1 VVEREPPLHGRD
13 RELRRITELRRRA
26 AEGVG
31 GIVLVAGEAG
41 MGKTALCDVVL
52 IDAKRDGWQVAW
64 TAAAQASILP
74 GLWPWRQLLG
84 ALDGGDLPPSS
95 DGGDPAAARIAQFDA
110 LARRVRD
117 AATAAPVLGVLDDAH
132 WTDPATVAMLVHY
145 AATSRQSRA
154 CLLVTYRPEDAPPA
168 SPLGA
173 ALVELR
179 RLGTEVVLE
188 PLARADVAA
197 LAAEL
202 GAGELAGADVDA
214 LVDRTRGNPLFV
226 TETVRLLDGRPPRG
240 LDDLGVPP
248 AITATIAERVARL
261 PAGCREVLGLASA
274 IGGDFDVATLA
285 AAADHDVA
293 TTLDLLGTAVAA
305 AIAEERGPGRFAF
318 RHPLFHAAVYDR
330 LGTAGRVA
338 AHARIAAVL
347 EGAAAEPA
355 VLAHHLAQSAPLG
368 NAAAAARYSVAAG
381 HAAMTRLA
389 YETASRHYGQALEL
403 APDALDRVEVL
414 LRRADADAATGR
426 DTAARVGYEA
436 AAQLAAGRP
445 ADLASAALGRSGG
458 AGMEVTP
465 DEPSRTLLRQA
476 RAAVDDSAPALRAR
490 LLARLSIVVAA
501 SASPEQRAGLVAEA
515 AALAAAADD
524 PLALADA
531 AVARCH
537 LHAGPDAVDQR
548 LDDAATV
555 IRHAGACHQTRLELL
570 GRRLR
575 IEALF
580 ERGDLAEVRRAVDG
594 YAGRATLV
602 RDPRYTSF
610 VPLWRA
616 TLAAAD
622 GDDAT
627 YQRER
632 AALHTL
638 LEDLPVD
645 SDALLLARVQELF
658 HLLDVEGDPATAA
671 RRYAETVGVG
681 RSGLPPALAVTQAL
695 VLAANGHT
703 AQAQALLVRWD
714 VEIRSMPRDAEWLPA
729 VVQLADTARLTGGH
743 ALARWARQVLQPYR
757 DLWAVEG
764 IGAALRGSA
773 SRAIAALDNVLDEPR
788 TRVGAPPR
796 LAFDAGTWLVDFGGT
811 ARRVKDSKGMRD
823 IARLVARPGVA
834 VAALDLLGE
843 LVVEHDLGPVL
854 DDTARTAYR
863 RRIAEI
869 DDALD
874 AADTSGDADRSASLT
889 AERHRLVAELSAAVG
904 LGGRPRP
911 TGSSAERARTTVTTR
926 VKDALRRLDSAH
938 PEAARHL
945 RRSLRTGAFCRYD
958 PDPIATWEVAHP
970 AT

>member
-1 VVEREPPLHGRD
+1 
-13 RELRRITELRRRA
+13 
-26 AEGVG
+26 
-31 GIVLVAGEAG
+31 
-41 MGKTALCDVVL
+41 
-52 IDAKRDGWQVAW
+52 
-64 TAAAQASILP
+64 
-74 GLWPWRQLLG
+74 
-84 ALDGGDLPPSS
+84 
-95 DGGDPAAARIAQFDA
+95 
-110 LARRVRD
+110 
-117 AATAAPVLGVLDDAH
+117 
-132 WTDPATVAMLVHY
+132 
-145 AATSRQSRA
+145 
-154 CLLVTYRPEDAPPA
+154 
-168 SPLGA
+168 
-173 ALVELR
+173 
-179 RLGTEVVLE
+179 
-188 PLARADVAA
+188 
-197 LAAEL
+197 
-202 GAGELAGADVDA
+202 
-214 LVDRTRGNPLFV
+214 
-226 TETVRLLDGRPPRG
+226 
-240 LDDLGVPP
+240 
-248 AITATIAERVARL
+248 VARL

-368 NAAAAARYSVAAG
+368 NAADAARYAVAAG

-465 DEPSRTLLRQA
+465 DEPARTLLRQA
-476 RAAVDDSAPALRAR
+476 LAAVDDTAPALRAR

-743 ALARWARQVLQPYR
+743 ALARWARQALQPYR

-788 TRVGAPPR
+788 TRVGAPAR

-958 PDPIATWEVAHP
+958 PDPVATWEVAHP
-970 AT
+970 TT